1 MATNTFVELNL
12 PEAADVA
19 DLTGVHYDLESAKDL
34 ALKLRAMV
42 SAGRTCDFSLVD
54 ALSTAIL
61 VRYSRAFVK
70 GVRRPLQQD
79 ALHELSDSQRTN
91 REYFIPLRHK
101 HIAHSVNSFE
111 ESTPVARYWV
121 ERVETEGIT
130 SIECNHH
137 LVMGSKDLDA
147 LVELIDVLL
156 QFVDKRIAE
165 EKKRLLAIVRA
176 MPLAVVISGAGRVTV
191 LARGPVNKSRK
202 R

>member
-1 MATNTFVELNL
+1 
-12 PEAADVA
+12 
-19 DLTGVHYDLESAKDL
+19 
-34 ALKLRAMV
+34 
-42 SAGRTCDFSLVD
+42 
-54 ALSTAIL
+54 
-61 VRYSRAFVK
+61 
-70 GVRRPLQQD
+70 
-79 ALHELSDSQRTN
+79 
-91 REYFIPLRHK
+91 
-101 HIAHSVNSFE
+101 
-111 ESTPVARYWV
+111 
-121 ERVETEGIT
+121 VETEGIT